1 MGEMV
6 SGINKYPEGLEILAE
21 KMDLPIPKENMEA
34 RKMAVIMF
42 VEGICGL

>member
-1 MGEMV
+1 MAELIKDV
-6 SGINKYPEGLEILAE
+6 NKYPEGIELLAE

-42 VEGICGL
+42 INSICGL